1 MQLLH
6 HAGLLIGGVVLT
18 AHPVRLE
25 IQRLDI
31 LHRVPLIQQV
41 LDHFY
46 QALVRKLHLQH
57 TDLIAHPAQGPA
69 TVFIIHIFHRER
81 RQLWKIILF
90 QPVLQA
96 KHFPCASGQRHGFHG
111 AVDQHAHL
119 QLRHQLLCLPQQ
131 VVVERDHHQTVG
143 NVCCTHLLDHP
154 GHKVRVVIDGGL
166 QFQLDNSA
174 FHFPAQ
180 CQCLL
185 QGGDPLI
192 LVVHILPAAKVQR
205 LQLAFGHV
213 VDLAP
218 HIGVPVNEKIVVD
231 DQLFVSGLLYVH
243 LHAVR
248 ADLRRLAECCKGIFR
263 CKVGRTT
270 VCNDLRCHSVL
281 IPLSFVFVFYARSE
295 PFEAMTFLYQ

>member
-6 HAGLLIGGVVLT
+6 HAGLLIGGVVLA

-46 QALVRKLHLQH
+46 QALVRKIHLQH
-57 TDLIAHPAQGPA
+57 TDMIAYLAQHPAA
-69 TVFIIHIFHRER
+69 VFIVHIFHREH

-90 QPVLQA
+90 QTVLQT
-96 KHFPCASGQRHGFHG
+96 KDLPNGGGQSHGLHG
-111 AVDQHAHL
+111 TVDQHAHL

-131 VVVERDHHQTVG
+131 VMVERDHHQPIGDIRRTD
-143 NVCCTHLLDHP
+143 LFDHP

-166 QFQLDNSA
+166 QFQLDKGA

-180 CQCLL
+180 RQCLL
-185 QGGDPLI
+185 QGSDPLI
-192 LVVHILPAAKVQR
+192 LVAHILPAAKVQR
-205 LQLAFGHV
+205 LQLLHGHV

-248 ADLRRLAECCKGIFR
+248 ADLHRLAECCKGIFR

-270 VCNDLRCHSVL
+270 VCNDLRHHSFL